1 MRVGTGVRVGG
12 EERLKVEPRV
22 VDVVV
27 GGSEK
32 VTPPWQLN

>member
-1 MRVGTGVRVGG
+1 MCVGG
-12 EERLKVEPRV
+12 EERLKV

-32 VTPPWQLN
+32 VTPPWQVN